1 MKLKLPLQ
9 SALAPKSALV
19 ALSSLALL
27 LDSAPPAAFRD
38 R

>member
-1 MKLKLPLQ
+1 MRINLPLN

-19 ALSSLALL
+19 ALSALALL
-27 LDSAPPAAFRD
+27 PDSAPPAAFRD